1 MIREMTEE
9 DVIRSVHHKYEIPEE
24 TVKHLLS
31 EGVRSADIDKAA
43 LISCLSGKKIQ
54 DILAL
59 RKEQPWGRILK
70 KLGLTGTV
78 YEEKYNAH
86 RAHRLHRFY
95 GIEEMRAEKALEEG
109 YPNHWIR
116 MAYLLETK
124 TGMKTEDILAMK
136 TKNKKWKSWAEEHLG
151 VSPEELSL
159 WIRETRNPSLKPK
172 T

>member
-43 LISCLSGKKIQ
+43 LISCLSGKEIG

-70 KLGLTGTV
+70 NLGLTGTV

-86 RAHRLHRFY
+86 RARRLHRFY
-95 GIEEMRAEKALEEG
+95 GIEEARAKKALEEG

-116 MAYLLETK
+116 MTYLLEMK
-124 TGMKTEDILAMK
+124 TGKKTEDILAMK
-136 TKNKKWKSWAEEHLG
+136 TKSEKWKPWAEEHLG
-151 VSPEELSL
+151 IPPEELSR